1 MGFIYLRSNNY
12 SGYTPN
18 PDYNIIIKITM
29 ESIKSIRV
37 NGFNIP
43 IDRISSLG
51 EAVLVRKNNLMNHEA
66 LSYKGTSYA
75 KADVF
80 LYNYDYLFNSVGLAL
95 VPRAESD
102 NPIYHGSGI
111 YESRYGLK
119 VVKLVPELKGLDSL
133 CERFEPWIFNL
144 PEVGWGDFWVIP
156 MTVEGF
162 MGTLCY
168 GTYSRD
174 EVRKIYESK
183 GISLI

>member
-1 MGFIYLRSNNY
+1 
-12 SGYTPN
+12 
-18 PDYNIIIKITM
+18 M
-29 ESIKSIRV
+29 ESIKNIRV

-43 IDRISSLG
+43 IDGISGLG
-51 EAVLVRKNNLMNHEA
+51 EAIWVSKNNLMNKEA

-80 LYNYDYLFNSVGLAL
+80 LYNYDYLFNSVGLQL
-95 VPRAESD
+95 VPRGKSD

-111 YESRYGLK
+111 YEAYYGLK
-119 VVKLVPELKGLDSL
+119 VVKLVPGLRGLDL

-144 PEVGWGDFWVIP
+144 PEVDWNDFWVIP
-156 MTVEGF
+156 MTVDRLI
-162 MGTLCY
+162 GTLYY
-168 GTYSRD
+168 GTYSMD